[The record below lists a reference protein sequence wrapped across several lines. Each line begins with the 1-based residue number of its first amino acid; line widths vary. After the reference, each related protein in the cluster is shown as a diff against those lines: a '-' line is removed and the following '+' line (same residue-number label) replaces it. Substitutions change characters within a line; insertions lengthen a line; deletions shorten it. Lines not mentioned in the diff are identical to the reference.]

1 MSPKNMQR
9 TYIIYVM
16 LALHYDHYTVNLS
29 VHLININQYRH
40 ISLALPNDKVPT
52 QLIINRIPQIKCK
65 S

>member
-1 MSPKNMQR
+1 MQYCR
-9 TYIIYVM
+9 MNVTEKHKQCTYINYVM

-52 QLIINRIPQIKCK
+52 QLIIN
-65 S
+65 